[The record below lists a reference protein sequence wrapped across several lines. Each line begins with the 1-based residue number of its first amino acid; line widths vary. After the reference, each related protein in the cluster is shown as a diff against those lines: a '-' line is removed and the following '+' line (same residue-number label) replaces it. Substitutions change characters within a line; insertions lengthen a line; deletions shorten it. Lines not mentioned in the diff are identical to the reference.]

1 MNNEGC
7 QRQDADDQGGHDVV
21 ECVELCL
28 TAQHQRVLD
37 VWEVLQYL
45 TDKIFKAKILS
56 EEINFRKLCG
66 IICYSHLPPCII
78 LFQHFSLSFDTR
90 QIYCACTK

>member
-1 MNNEGC
+1 MNNERC

-21 ECVELCL
+21 ECVELRFA
-28 TAQHQRVLD
+28 AQHQWVLD

-66 IICYSHLPPCII
+66 IFC
-78 LFQHFSLSFDTR
+78 
-90 QIYCACTK
+90 